1 MTVEYSDTLQS
12 RFNAL
17 VGVPID
23 SLLQQIDQQSP
34 SGRNLKHNGV
44 YSAIKAARS
53 ADDPSLPMG
62 QWEHDL
68 NMADWEEVSK
78 LAIEAISEKSKDLQL
93 AIWLLEAQLNQQ
105 GFSAIGPCIHFIHQL
120 CATFWESMYPEV
132 EDGDLEYRTN
142 LIVWLNEKLQPVVKQ
157 LPITLARG
165 EIAYSWEDWERAAQF
180 EQLPAEAKKNI
191 DPSDYLQTQTVVSA
205 IIATPIEFYRDV
217 FEDLQ
222 LAIIAL
228 DDFTQL
234 LDDLCGHYSPSLG
247 GLRNLL
253 EEIYETLYSHVKH
266 RGGLEAASHSDDVSE
281 QDDELEYG
289 AAGHQGGG
297 HGGGPIRNR
306 TDAYAQL
313 AEAAEY
319 ISHDDPHS
327 PVPHLIYKAIEWGQ
341 MNTAELY
348 QELFIQYQ
356 GQLNIFEMMGLELD
370 NKQQGRR

>member
-1 MTVEYSDTLQS
+1 MSVQYAELLQD
-12 RFNAL
+12 RFNSML
-17 VGVPID
+17 GIPIE
-23 SLLQQIDQQSP
+23 SLMNQIESDAP
-34 SGRNLKHNGV
+34 SGTNLKHNGV

-68 NMADWEEVSK
+68 NMADWDEVTNIA
-78 LAIEAISEKSKDLQL
+78 LQAISEKSKDLQL
-93 AIWLLEAQLNQQ
+93 AIWLLEAQINKK
-105 GFSAIGPCIHFIHQL
+105 GYPAIGPCIHFIHQL
-120 CATFWESMYPEV
+120 CVQFWDSMYPEV
-132 EDGDLEYRTN
+132 EDGDIEYRTN

-157 LPITLARG
+157 LPITIARG
-165 EIAYSWEDWERAAQF
+165 DILYSWADWELATQY
-180 EQLPAEAKKNI
+180 EQLPPDAKKGLNPEDI
-191 DPSDYLQTQTVVSA
+191 LQTQTIVSA
-205 IIATPIEFYRDV
+205 IIATPIEFYKNL

-222 LAIIAL
+222 LAIIAI

-234 LDDLCGHYSPSLG
+234 LDDLCGQYSPSLHG
-247 GLRNLL
+247 MRSLL

-266 RGGLEAASHSDDVSE
+266 RGGLEAAPA
-281 QDDELEYG
+281 DDEEEYEEDALHSA
-289 AAGHQGGG
+289 AAGSGGG
-297 HGGGPIRNR
+297 HGGPIRNR

-356 GQLNIFEMMGLELD
+356 GQLNIFEIMGLELD
-370 NKQQGRR
+370 PKQQRK

>member
-1 MTVEYSDTLQS
+1 MTVQYAELLQD
-12 RFNAL
+12 RFNSML
-17 VGVPID
+17 GVPIE
-23 SLLQQIDQQSP
+23 SLMNQIESDAP
-34 SGRNLKHNGV
+34 SGTNLKHNGV

-68 NMADWEEVSK
+68 NMADWDEVTNIA
-78 LAIEAISEKSKDLQL
+78 LQAISEKSKDLQL
-93 AIWLLEAQLNQQ
+93 AIWLLEAQINKK
-105 GFSAIGPCIHFIHQL
+105 GFPAIGPCIHFIHQL
-120 CATFWESMYPEV
+120 CVQFWDSMYPEV
-132 EDGDLEYRTN
+132 EDGDIEYRTN

-157 LPITLARG
+157 LPVTIARG
-165 EIAYSWEDWERAAQF
+165 DILYSWADWELATQY
-180 EQLPAEAKKNI
+180 EQLPPDAKKGLNPEDI
-191 DPSDYLQTQTVVSA
+191 LQTQTIVSA
-205 IIATPIEFYRDV
+205 IIATPIEFYKNL

-222 LAIIAL
+222 LAMIAI

-234 LDDLCGHYSPSLG
+234 LDDLCGQYSPSLHG
-247 GLRNLL
+247 MRSLL

-266 RGGLEAASHSDDVSE
+266 RGGLEAAPA
-281 QDDELEYG
+281 DDEEEYQEDALHSV
-289 AAGHQGGG
+289 AAGSGGG
-297 HGGGPIRNR
+297 HGGPICNR
-306 TDAYAQL
+306 TDAYSQL

-356 GQLNIFEMMGLELD
+356 GQLNIFEIMGLELD
-370 NKQQGRR
+370 PKQQRK